1 MQRENSLAVGPVKRS
16 SRSTGFFQTAQS
28 VRGRAAIDI
37 ADRMSTIDDEMS
49 SNALASALFPKTRSA
64 ILREL
69 YREPDGL
76 HLRELE
82 RRTGVNS
89 RHVARELHALAEVG
103 ILKSKRV
110 GRQIIYRLDPQC
122 PIYNELRSIVRKT
135 VGIADVLRETLASV
149 ADRIELAYVY
159 GSHARGEERS
169 DSDIDLM
176 IVGRAS
182 LRDLS
187 SPLREAAG
195 ILHREINPTAYR
207 PGEYDEARQDAESFV
222 RRIHDGPRIP
232 VVGGA
237 V

>member
-1 MQRENSLAVGPVKRS
+1 MALCPSARQEGVPSGHRRDSL
-16 SRSTGFFQTAQS
+16 
-28 VRGRAAIDI
+28 DI
-37 ADRMSTIDDEMS
+37 ADNVSTIDDEMS
-49 SNALASALFPKTRSA
+49 STALAGALFPKTRSA

-103 ILKSKRV
+103 ILKSRRV
-110 GRQIIYRLDPQC
+110 GRQVIYSLDARC
-122 PIYNELRSIVRKT
+122 PIYEELRSITRKT
-135 VGIADVLRETLASV
+135 VGIADVLREELATL

-159 GSHARGEERS
+159 GSHARGEERN
-169 DSDIDLM
+169 DSDVDLM
-176 IVGRAS
+176 VVGRAS

-187 SPLREAAG
+187 SPLRVAAG
-195 ILHREINPTAYR
+195 VLRREINPTAYR
-207 PGEYDEARQDAESFV
+207 LAEYDRARQDAESFV

-232 VVGGA
+232 VLGGDA
-237 V
+237 